1 MEAGWEK
8 MALAGIRASSAVELE
23 VSLESREIGTED
35 REHNK
40 KWSTFVLDSVA
51 PRAQECPW

>member
-1 MEAGWEK
+1 MGE

>member
-1 MEAGWEK
+1 MGE

-40 KWSTFVLDSVA
+40 KMVYLCLRLCGS
-51 PRAQECPW
+51 